1 VRWRFDQADL
11 GFVYSLLMALSLALI
26 NPWGTPRGGVW
37 THPKVYALIAL
48 ALLTWGVLLAQL
60 VLFGIKKLRGQAT
73 HHFRPPAAW
82 VWAALLWGAFLGWG
96 LVTVY
101 LSPVMTSNALMANDE
116 MGDGW
121 VYWAWVGA
129 FVLGNALLLRRFPG
143 LFRPQLYGV
152 LGAGALVGLAVLAQ
166 TLDWR
171 LDFTDT
177 MRQEVPTPDPKQPN
191 VLLSNIWQ
199 GQMPIGL
206 TSHRGHAAFVVAA
219 AAVLAL
225 VSLLRGWLAGRYA
238 WPLYALSLL
247 GVYLTA
253 TRGAQLAFGAGMVY
267 LLFRFWR
274 VAGARRT
281 LLLAFVPLALG
292 VAGIVGS
299 LTLGGSSGTRALPSL
314 ATLFKNPDAFLSM
327 RPDYWRIASAGVRE
341 RPLTGWGYNGF
352 GLAFPYVNDF
362 EVRFK
367 TFLAWE
373 GGEPVDLDRLQ
384 GTDHYYFRYF
394 GPDGILYRGRVM
406 SNKAHNLLLDTAV
419 SVGLVGLALYLLL
432 LGVFL
437 AVTARGAGW
446 GLEAVLVV
454 YLAYGLTWFESAQF
468 SHLAWWAL
476 SVGLAWQRSPQP
488 VRGSAQASVQG
499 AEPFDARPAQA
510 G

>member
-1 VRWRFDQADL
+1 VKWRFDFADL
-11 GFVYSLLMALSLALI
+11 GFVYGLLIALSLTLI

-37 THPKVYALIAL
+37 THPKVYALIGL
-48 ALLTWGVLLAQL
+48 ALLTWGVLFTQL
-60 VLFGIKKLRGQAT
+60 VIFVIKKMRRQPT
-73 HHFRPPAAW
+73 PHFRPPAAW
-82 VWAALLWGAFLGWG
+82 VWAALLWVAFLGWG

-101 LSPVMTSNALMANDE
+101 LSPVTISNALMANDE

-121 VYWAWVGA
+121 LYWVWVGA
-129 FVLGNALLLRRFPG
+129 FVLGNALTLRRFPK
-143 LFRPQLYGV
+143 LFKPQLYGV
-152 LGAGALVGLAVLAQ
+152 LAAGALMSLAVLAQ

-177 MRQEVPTPDPKQPN
+177 MRQEVPTPDPDRPN
-191 VLLSNIWQ
+191 LLLSNIWQ

-247 GVYLTA
+247 SVYLTA
-253 TRGAQLAFGAGMVY
+253 TRGAQLAFGAGMLY

-274 VAGARRT
+274 VAGAQRT
-281 LLLAFVPLALG
+281 LLLAFVPVVLGVTGLVGALALG
-292 VAGIVGS
+292 V
-299 LTLGGSSGTRALPSL
+299 SSGTRPLPSL

-327 RPDYWRIASAGVRE
+327 RPDYWRIAVAGVRE
-341 RPLTGWGYNGF
+341 RPLAGWGYNGF

-362 EVRFK
+362 DARFK

-373 GGEPVDLDRLQ
+373 GGEPVDVDRIQ

-419 SVGLVGLALYLLL
+419 SVGVVGLGFYLLL
-432 LGVFL
+432 LFVFL

-446 GLEAVLVV
+446 GLEAVFVV
-454 YLAYGLTWFESAQF
+454 YLVYGVTWFESAQF

-476 SVGLAWQRSPQP
+476 SVGLAWQRSPQA
-488 VRGSAQASVQG
+488 VQGSAQGPVEG
-499 AEPFDARPAQA
+499 AGPFDRLPAQT

>member
-1 VRWRFDQADL
+1 MKWRFDFADL
-11 GFVYSLLMALSLALI
+11 GFVYGLLLALSLALI

-48 ALLTWGVLLAQL
+48 ALLTWSVLLAQL
-60 VLFGIKKLRGQAT
+60 VIFAIKKLRHKPT
-73 HHFRPPAAW
+73 PHFHLPA
-82 VWAALLWGAFLGWG
+82 VWLGAALLWGAFLGWG
-96 LVTVY
+96 LVTAY
-101 LSPVMTSNALMANDE
+101 TSPISLSNALTANDE

-129 FVLGNALLLRRFPG
+129 FVLGNALTLRRFPQ
-143 LFRPQLYGV
+143 LFKPQLYGV
-152 LGAGALVGLAVLAQ
+152 LAAGALMSLAVFAQ
-166 TLDWR
+166 SADWR
-171 LDFTDT
+171 LDFTET
-177 MRQEVPTPDPKQPN
+177 MRQEVPTPNPDRPN

-219 AAVLAL
+219 SAVLAL

-247 GVYLTA
+247 GVYFTA
-253 TRGAQLAFGAGMVY
+253 TRGAQLAFGVGMVY
-267 LLFRFWR
+267 LLVRCWR
-274 VAGARRT
+274 VRDARRT
-281 LLLAFVPLALG
+281 VLLAFVPLVLGAAGVVGASALG
-292 VAGIVGS
+292 V
-299 LTLGGSSGTRALPSL
+299 SGTRTLPSP
-314 ATLFKNPDAFLSM
+314 ATLFRNPDAFLSM
-327 RPDYWRIASAGVRE
+327 RPAYWRIAAAGVRE
-341 RPLTGWGYNGF
+341 QPVTGWGFNGF

-362 EVRFK
+362 DARFK

-373 GGEPVDLDRLQ
+373 DGEPVELDRLQ

-394 GPDGILYRGRVM
+394 GPDGFLYRGRVM

-419 SVGLVGLALYLLL
+419 SVGGVGLGLYLLL
-432 LGVFL
+432 LGVFF
-437 AVTARGAGW
+437 AVTARGVGW

-476 SVGLAWQRSPQP
+476 SVGLAWQRSTQP
-488 VRGSAQASVQG
+488 VVRTVMEQEPVYRSA
-499 AEPFDARPAQA
+499 EA